1 MLLNVTLGLS
11 KFKII
16 MQSFVSSRII
26 TVVIINTEFSLDS
39 WIKKL

>member
-26 TVVIINTEFSLDS
+26 GPSGHN
-39 WIKKL
+39 